1 MKSIA
6 RLAAACLA
14 LCAAPLACAQALI
27 QGYTCCNL
35 HYDKDWISDANWLHA
50 PMIPAGAR
58 IKVLS
63 YDASNHATVEIDGK
77 PMRIGQDYGRKEESL
92 EKFISKLV
100 VKTNPRSKI
109 DRYPENVRSAI
120 KNGKVIP
127 GMTREQVIISVG
139 YPPTHRTPTLDSP
152 VWHHWQSRAGRF
164 EVRWDDKGR
173 VREIIGQK

>member
-1 MKSIA
+1 MKPIA
-6 RLAAACLA
+6 PLAIAGLV
-14 LCAAPLACAQALI
+14 LCAAPLAGAQELI

-63 YDASNHATVEIDGK
+63 YDSSKRATVEIDGK
-77 PMRIGQDYGRKEESL
+77 TLRIGQDYGKDEPL
-92 EKFISKLV
+92 EQFISKLV
-100 VKTNPRSKI
+100 VKTPPKAKI
-109 DRYPENVRSAI
+109 DRYPEPVRAAI
-120 KNGKVIP
+120 HAGKVIP
-127 GMTREQVIISVG
+127 GMTREQVIIAVS

-164 EVRWDDKGR
+164 EIRWDEHGK
-173 VREIIGQK
+173 VREVVGQK